1 MTVTESPTEASPH
14 IDEHHGD
21 DASPSGGDGLFR
33 LVTSNDHKDVGRLWI
48 GTSLF
53 FFVLV
58 SLLGIAVEFERV
70 ALDPDIFGSVS
81 RAFQAWTLFRTA
93 AIFMVV
99 IPMFIGLATVITPLQ
114 VGSASIAFPRLAA
127 AAFWAWLFASIIH
140 VVSFV
145 ADGGLGPAQTT
156 SVQSTLL
163 TMSSL
168 GFMILALLGASIC
181 IATTVVALRPTGMT
195 LIEVPAFSWSMLVAT
210 SIWLIS
216 LPVIVSS
223 LILGYVDLQGQ
234 PFLDLGNPELLWSRV
249 EWAWS
254 QPQIF
259 AYAIPVLGILAD
271 IIPVQTNTRQA
282 NRPVLMGLIGAFGAF
297 SFGAWAQSAWSK
309 GSDEAFVDG
318 NLIYEEFLYLAFGL
332 VIFLPAFGAFSGAMD
347 QIRRG
352 KVPKPGAALIGS
364 VFGALALLG
373 AIVVGEVRVLGS
385 LLELIGLEPGFN
397 ALHED
402 GVLVSS
408 STGILILVVAASM
421 ASAAGAFVHWAPK
434 IFGGYAVDPL
444 GALAAMAL
452 FGGGLTAGVAN
463 LLSGLDGQPDDIRL
477 VTDVDG
483 LISTMNLMSTVG
495 VAMIAGGALATIGAV
510 LGAGRSK
517 EIIPDDPWGGQTL
530 EWAAP
535 SPPPAGNFVEPI
547 GVVRSAQPLLD
558 EIEEVG

>member
-1 MTVTESPTEASPH
+1 M
-14 IDEHHGD
+14 
-21 DASPSGGDGLFR
+21 
-33 LVTSNDHKDVGRLWI
+33 
-48 GTSLF
+48 LF
-53 FFVLV
+53 FLAI
-58 SLLGIAVEFERV
+58 SALGVVNELERLSV
-70 ALDPDIFGSVS
+70 DPDIFGSVS

-99 IPMFIGLATVITPLQ
+99 IPMFIGLGTVLTPLQ

-127 AAFWAWLFASIIH
+127 ASFWAWLFASVIH
-140 VVSFV
+140 VVSFL

-168 GFMILALLGASIC
+168 GFMIVALLGASIC
-181 IATTVVALRPTGMT
+181 IATTVVALRPTGM
-195 LIEVPAFSWSMLVAT
+195 LLMEVPAFSWSMLVAT

-216 LPVIVSS
+216 LPVIISS

-254 QPQIF
+254 QPQVF

-271 IIPVQTNTRQA
+271 IIPVQTKTRQA
-282 NRPVLMGLIGAFGAF
+282 GRPVLMGMIGAFGVL

-309 GSDEAFVDG
+309 GADELFVDG

-352 KVPKPGAALIGS
+352 KVPKPG
-364 VFGALALLG
+364 GALMGAVSGALTLLG
-373 AIVVGEVRVLGS
+373 AVVVGEVRVLANLFDLAG
-385 LLELIGLEPGFN
+385 INIGFN
-397 ALHED
+397 ALVSD

-408 STGILILVVAASM
+408 STGILIMVIGASM
-421 ASAAGAFVHWAPK
+421 ASAAGALVFWAPK
-434 IFGGYAVDPL
+434 IFGGYAGEGL
-444 GALAAMAL
+444 GVGAAMAL
-452 FGGGLTAGVAN
+452 MMGAVIAGVGN
-463 LLSGLDGQPDDIRL
+463 LISGIEGQPDDIRL
-477 VTDVDG
+477 VTNADG
-483 LISTMNLMSTVG
+483 LIATGNLLSLVG
-495 VAMIAGGALATIGAV
+495 LAMIASGALIIIGMIIPAM
-510 LGAGRSK
+510 ASK
-517 EIIPDDPWGGQTL
+517 EIIPDDPWEGHTL

-535 SPPPAGNFVEPI
+535 SPPPSGNFVEPV
-547 GVVRSAQPLLD
+547 GVVRSPEPLLD
-558 EIEEVG
+558 ELEEAR